1 MVGIGH
7 ITCSMAAS
15 TAASVALVKGT
26 TSLPVKRRRIC
37 TAVVL
42 GLGLLAEAL
51 VAAALGG
58 AAAGAIAMDRAAAIG
73 PGAAAMA
80 AAVGLP
86 P

>member
-1 MVGIGH
+1 
-7 ITCSMAAS
+7 MAAS

-51 VAAALGG
+51 GAAAGAKRGLVAAALGG
-58 AAAGAIAMDRAAAIG
+58 AAAGAIAMDRATAIG